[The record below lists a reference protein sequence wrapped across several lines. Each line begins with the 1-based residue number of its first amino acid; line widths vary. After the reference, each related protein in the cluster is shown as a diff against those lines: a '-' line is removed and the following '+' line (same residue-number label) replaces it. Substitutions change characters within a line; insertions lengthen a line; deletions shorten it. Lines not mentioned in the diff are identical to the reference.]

1 MLALNADLQAA
12 GLGVGQVGAG
22 AHLKI
27 FLLARGPGLH
37 VYALDFQICQ
47 IAGAAL
53 QRAHRNIQA
62 AEQVHRVLPQLV
74 EPHFALLRLADHDH
88 LLLLKLMD
96 TVHATLLNAV
106 RALLLA
112 EAGRVRSQG
121 LGQLALRGDGINK
134 FADHRVLGS
143 TDQVQVL
150 TLNLVHH
157 GVHLGKA
164 HYAGNH
170 IGADHKRRHT
180 IGKATVNHKVTGI
193 TDDRR
198 VQPGNIAHQ
207 VIEAVTGHLA
217 GSVQINTVK
226 TLHNVR
232 MVRHLK
238 VRHHRLPKALHLYI
252 FTVILTDGH
261 TRVNDIGNGHHDL
274 GDLLVQLIGL
284 FGQFFQ
290 LLGLIRHLLAQSH
303 ALFLLALRHQSA
315 DLLRQLVA
323 VCTQLVCLGHG
334 SPTTLVQF
342 DYLIH
347 QGQLFVLKFLFDV
360 LLYQFGIFPHK
371 FHIQHTFILLTY

>member
-1 MLALNADLQAA
+1 M
-12 GLGVGQVGAG
+12 
-22 AHLKI
+22 
-27 FLLARGPGLH
+27 
-37 VYALDFQICQ
+37 
-47 IAGAAL
+47 
-53 QRAHRNIQA
+53 
-62 AEQVHRVLPQLV
+62 
-74 EPHFALLRLADHDH
+74 
-88 LLLLKLMD
+88 
-96 TVHATLLNAV
+96 
-106 RALLLA
+106 
-112 EAGRVRSQG
+112 
-121 LGQLALRGDGINK
+121 
-134 FADHRVLGS
+134 LGS

-238 VRHHRLPKALHLYI
+238 VRHHRLPKAL
-252 FTVILTDGH
+252 
-261 TRVNDIGNGHHDL
+261 
-274 GDLLVQLIGL
+274 
-284 FGQFFQ
+284 Q